1 MINRIVSYLIALVMM
16 CGALAP
22 VLASGQR
29 MGTLERMLTQR
40 QDKKN
45 EWRNIAIASGA
56 LGLLGLLK
64 KDNTLF
70 FLGAGGALYSAWRY
84 EQDRKSQSKMARLRA
99 SYFSRTSFTRDG
111 RTYVRKT
118 VWRNGKKYY
127 QFVRA

>member
-1 MINRIVSYLIALVMM
+1 MRNRIVSILIALIMM
-16 CGALAP
+16 FGALVP
-22 VLASGQR
+22 VVASGQNLGR
-29 MGTLERMLTQR
+29 LLQRR

-56 LGLLGLLK
+56 LGVLGLLK

-84 EQDRKSQSKMARLRA
+84 EQDRKSQSRTARLRA
-99 SYFSRTSFTRDG
+99 SYFSKPSFVRDG
-111 RTYVRKT
+111 HRYVRKT